1 MHLSPAPTPS
11 NIRVFITCLLSFAIL
26 IMPFAAL
33 AAPRSAGSATVKERS
48 VSTATETSNNA
59 SAAREAFVNPPPV
72 APSISASMTAALVPT
87 GNNGDG
93 KADPNDTIIYTAT
106 ITNSGLDATGV
117 NFADTVDPHT
127 TFVGGSLDIS
137 PLALDDTYA
146 TIGNTLLEVGPV
158 G

>member
-1 MHLSPAPTPS
+1 MQVSPSPTPG
-11 NIRVFITCLLSFAIL
+11 NIRVFTACLLSFAIL

-48 VSTATETSNNA
+48 LSTATETSNKA
-59 SAAREAFVNPPPV
+59 SVAREAFVNPPPQPV

-106 ITNSGLDATGV
+106 ITNSGSDATGV
-117 NFADTVDPHT
+117 NFADTVDSHT

-137 PLALDDTYA
+137 PLALDDGPYD
-146 TIGNTLLEVGPV
+146 TIGNTLLAV
-158 G
+158 